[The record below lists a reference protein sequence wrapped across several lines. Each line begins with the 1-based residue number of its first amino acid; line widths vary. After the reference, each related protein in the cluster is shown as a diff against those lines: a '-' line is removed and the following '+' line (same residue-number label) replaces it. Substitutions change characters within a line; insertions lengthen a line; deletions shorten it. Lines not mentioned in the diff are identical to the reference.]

1 MPEELTSIRKISLPP
16 FDEKDLSIV
25 FPEDSGFNLSLG
37 ALPDR
42 DLEYDFIFDKQSEVS
57 EVLINPSGGWLV
69 VGQFPK

>member
-1 MPEELTSIRKISLPP
+1 MDGT

-57 EVLINPSGGWLV
+57 GVLINPMEDGW
-69 VGQFPK
+69 